1 MCGGEAATHH
11 TPIPLHT
18 EQLAMTYTS
27 STPGLPTH
35 LLHTLSISQ
44 KALNEW
50 AYLEILLR

>member
-44 KALNEW
+44 KALNE
-50 AYLEILLR
+50 